1 MFEDGSATMEIAL
14 GERVILVAAPQTTQ
28 YTVELLDVS

>member
-1 MFEDGSATMEIAL
+1 MFEDGSQTTKIAM

-28 YTVELLDVS
+28 YTIELLDVS